1 MFEASDLN
9 FGVTEFQSSFHR
21 EVELFCAV
29 PVSVSNLSEL
39 RQPLSQTYLCDIQA
53 INRCFKHYL
62 SSVDSLKTQTSC
74 LIYKYARSAQLC
86 VKILYVVRALN

>member
-21 EVELFCAV
+21 EVKLFCAV
-29 PVSVSNLSEL
+29 PVSVSNLSFVN
-39 RQPLSQTYLCDIQA
+39 PCSKLSYLCDIQA
-53 INRCFKHYL
+53 INRCFEHYL